1 VQQKGWGI
9 FFGVVLLGTF
19 LLSAIAPF
27 VGWWLPSNVASFG
40 GEVDYLYYVI
50 LGFTTFFF
58 ILTEVLLVWA
68 MYRFAWRPNTKSAYV
83 EGHHRLEMLWTIVPA
98 GILLFIAFAQITAW
112 EKIKYQSKM
121 PTTDLLVMQVTA
133 RQWDWTLRYPAPVK
147 DDQGRDD
154 VRFYFSEQASEGE
167 KKQKLAAGRQ
177 WADIPEIDDIYLAD
191 ELHCWKGANVMIYLK
206 TQDVL
211 HSFFMPNLRLKQD
224 ALPGKTIP
232 MWFQATDFNTRFD
245 EASGK
250 CVLTDKSKEWEIAC
264 AELCGGGHYRMRG
277 LVYVHETK
285 DDYLKWL
292 KHARDSQGSRE
303 PEKKATSV
311 AVND

>member
-1 VQQKGWGI
+1 
-9 FFGVVLLGTF
+9 VVLLGSF
-19 LLSAIAPF
+19 LLCAIAPL
-27 VGWWLPSNVASFG
+27 VGWWLPSNIASFG

-68 MYRFAWRPNTKSAYV
+68 MYRFAWRPGIKSAYV
-83 EGHHRLEMLWTIVPA
+83 EGHHRLEMLWTIVPG
-98 GILLFIAFAQITAW
+98 GILLFIAIVQIGAW
-112 EKIKYQSKM
+112 ERIKYQSRM
-121 PTTDLLVMQVTA
+121 PTTDLLIMQVTA
-133 RQWDWTLRYPAPVK
+133 RQWDWTMRYPDIV
-147 DDQGRDD
+147 DNVD
-154 VRFYFSEQASEGE
+154 RFYFSEKAPESEKR
-167 KKQKLAAGRQ
+167 KKMSEARQ
-177 WADIPEIDDIYLAD
+177 WADIPEIDDIYLPD

-245 EASGK
+245 EPSGK

-292 KHARDSQGSRE
+292 KHARELQGGRE
-303 PEKKATSV
+303 PEKKATPV